1 MSGYYISEMLDD
13 IERVIEE
20 AEEGLGKHIENLE
33 GDD

>member
-13 IERVIEE
+13 IERVIDE
-20 AEEGLGKHIENLE
+20 AEEGIGKHIEELK

>member
-13 IERVIEE
+13 IERVIAE
-20 AEEGLGKHIENLE
+20 AEENIGKHIENLE

>member
-13 IERVIEE
+13 IEHVISE
-20 AEEGLGKHIENLE
+20 AEEELGKHIENLE